1 MNISNIDANKLVALV
16 LDQNWH
22 KECEIIQNHKYRDGS
37 EVKVLIKYPNEHQDT
52 FLRYSKGHKQ
62 CYFWDVYGNDFNT
75 VELAILALSKAPIPM
90 NYRKSEYPVKF
101 NL

>member
-1 MNISNIDANKLVALV
+1 MNISNVDTNKLIELI

-37 EVKVLIKYPNEHQDT
+37 EAKVLIKYPNEHQDV
-52 FLRYSKGHKQ
+52 FLRYSQGPKQ
-62 CYFWDVYGNDFNT
+62 GYFWDIYGADFMK

-90 NYRKSEYPVKF
+90 NYRKSEYPIKF